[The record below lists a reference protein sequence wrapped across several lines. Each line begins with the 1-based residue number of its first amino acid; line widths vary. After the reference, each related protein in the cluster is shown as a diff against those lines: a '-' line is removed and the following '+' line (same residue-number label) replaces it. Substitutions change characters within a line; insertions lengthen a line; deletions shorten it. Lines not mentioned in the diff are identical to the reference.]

1 MANSI
6 PKPGRSG
13 RRVVAL
19 PERTYMPTLTAPITK
34 LLTAA
39 LLATLCASTVVI
51 AATAP
56 VTDAGYTWSADVLS
70 SDFRS
75 DTLELRG
82 NVRVM
87 QGPASIEA
95 QTAKGR
101 NVRAESSRWTFEK
114 GVRIRTSEADLFSD
128 LATAGIING
137 QFADARI
144 EGAPARFEQIS
155 GTSNRQV
162 RGRAGVIEYDFNT
175 GVVKLTNQVW
185 FSNGK
190 DEFRGDVVI
199 YNVRDERVQINPGGS
214 SNRVRGIIRPTN
226 GAAKPRNNSGA
237 ASGTSASV
245 EPTFNDG
252 PTKESETERLA
263 TDGGGA

>member
-1 MANSI
+1 MADSLPNPSA
-6 PKPGRSG
+6 PGRPL
-13 RRVVAL
+13 VAL
-19 PERTYMPTLTAPITK
+19 EQSAMPIVTTRMTK
-34 LLTAA
+34 LLAAMLLTA
-39 LLATLCASTVVI
+39 LCATQAV

-56 VTDAGYTWSADVLS
+56 TTDGGYTWTADVLS

-75 DTLELRG
+75 DTIDLTG

-87 QGPASIEA
+87 QGPSSIEA

-101 NVRAESSRWTFEK
+101 NVRADSSRWTFER
-114 GVRIRTSEADLFSD
+114 GVRIRTTEADLFSD
-128 LATAGIING
+128 LATAGVING

-144 EGAPARFEQIS
+144 EGSPARFEQIG

-214 SNRVRGIIRPTN
+214 SNRVRGIIRPSN
-226 GAAKPRNNSGA
+226 GAKPKNNSGA
-237 ASGTSASV
+237 ASGSAAIV
-245 EPTFNDG
+245 EPTFSDD
-252 PTKESETERLA
+252 PVEERKEERLA

>member
-1 MANSI
+1 MADSI
-6 PKPGRSG
+6 LNPGRNR
-13 RRVVAL
+13 RRVDAL
-19 PERTYMPTLTAPITK
+19 RELIPMRTLTIPITK
-34 LLTAA
+34 LLNATLMAA
-39 LLATLCASTVVI
+39 LLAAVGASP
-51 AATAP
+51 AAMAAKAP
-56 VTDAGYTWSADVLS
+56 ATDAGYTWSADVLS

-75 DTLELRG
+75 DILELSG

-101 NVRAESSRWTFEK
+101 NVRAESSRWAFEK
-114 GVRIRTSEADLFSD
+114 GVRIRTTEADLFAD
-128 LATAGIING
+128 LATAGVVNG

-144 EGAPARFEQIS
+144 EGAPARFEQIG

-175 GVVKLTNQVW
+175 GVVKLSNQVW

-214 SNRVRGIIRPTN
+214 SNRVRGIIRPSN
-226 GAAKPRNNSGA
+226 GNKPRSNAGAAI
-237 ASGTSASV
+237 V
-245 EPTFNDG
+245 EPRFNTD
-252 PTKESETERLA
+252 PAKEREDERRLA